1 MTISPGPSPDEG
13 RLPAHP
19 AGRGGDGDEVRTLVR
34 AQLRA
39 ALITCAVVL
48 AVMVGLPLLPVLA
61 LEQGWGRPYGIP
73 LRWMGLAFAAQPMW
87 VVLGLWHLRR
97 AERIERAFLAR
108 RASVDGVP
116 VDAEPGMGRTADG
129 ETADGGSAAGDHL
142 DGGTTDGGTSG
153 GRPVDG
159 ATSGREPVGGTR
171 ECPGR
176 QERM

>member
-1 MTISPGPSPDEG
+1 MTTTPGPPPDEG

-19 AGRGGDGDEVRTLVR
+19 AGRGGDEVRTLVR

-61 LEQGWGRPYGIP
+61 LEQGWARPHGIP

-108 RASVDGVP
+108 RASVDGGTSVGRP
-116 VDAEPGMGRTADG
+116 VSG
-129 ETADGGSAAGDHL
+129 ETA
-142 DGGTTDGGTSG
+142 
-153 GRPVDG
+153 
-159 ATSGREPVGGTR
+159 GREPVVGTS
-171 ECPGR
+171 EPSTG